1 MDWLVGELLILAGPV
16 YFFLQLLMAVRYR
29 GRWLVLSLVPLLIM
43 VPLAIHAGMAFA
55 AGSNLWPVLL
65 ILAAPVACVYLLG
78 LAVVKASIAERTV
91 TQGAAARDRNA

>member
-1 MDWLVGELLILAGPV
+1 MDWLIGELLILAGPV

-29 GRWLVLSLVPLLIM
+29 GRWLVLSLVPLVIM

-55 AGSNLWPVLL
+55 AGSSLWPMLL

-91 TQGAAARDRNA
+91 TQGAQARDRNA

>member
-29 GRWLVLSLVPLLIM
+29 GRWLVLSLVPLLLM
-43 VPLAIHAGMAFA
+43 VPLAVHAGMAFA
-55 AGSNLWPVLL
+55 AGSNLWPMLL
-65 ILAAPVACVYLLG
+65 ILAAPVACIYLLG

-91 TQGAAARDRNA
+91 TQGAEASDRNA